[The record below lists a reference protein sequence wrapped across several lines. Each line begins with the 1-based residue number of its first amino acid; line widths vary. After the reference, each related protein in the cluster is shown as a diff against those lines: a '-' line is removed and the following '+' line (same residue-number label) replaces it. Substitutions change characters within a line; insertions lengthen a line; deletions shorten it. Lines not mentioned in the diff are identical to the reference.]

1 MSETMQRVI
10 LRLASTRAGAWFSSH
25 TAHHL
30 DLPIIHLSKGRYSL
44 TSILAGLP
52 VVTLTTVGAKSGKPR
67 ATPLVAI
74 QDGEQVVLIAS
85 NFGRAHHPAWYHNLR
100 ANPEATLSVHDRSG
114 NYIAH
119 EATGAERE
127 KYWRQAVDLYAG
139 YAAYERRTGG
149 REIPVMVLTPVTP
162 TVQDK
167 PFVHYRATE
176 SARAGDEAGIKATLA
191 ACGLPDEDITAAH
204 LEHFWVLRDGPR
216 MAGAVGLELFED
228 VGLLRSLAVLEEY
241 RGQGIG
247 AQLAETA
254 ETYAR
259 ARGVQALYLLT
270 TTAPDFFARRGYE
283 RTDRA
288 AAPTALQETAEFQS
302 LCPDSAVCMMKKF
315 KDS

>member
-1 MSETMQRVI
+1 MQHI
-10 LRLASTRAGAWFSSH
+10 IQRLASTRAGAWFCSH
-25 TAHHL
+25 IVHRL
-30 DLPIIHLSKGRYSL
+30 DIPIIRLSKGRYSL

-52 VVTLTTVGAKSGKPR
+52 VVTLTTIGARSGKPR

-74 QDGEQVVLIAS
+74 RDGEQVVLIAS
-85 NFGRAHHPAWYHNLR
+85 NFGRAYHPAWYHNLR
-100 ANPEATLSVHDRSG
+100 ANPEARLTIHDCTG
-114 NYIAH
+114 TYVAH
-119 EATGAERE
+119 EASGAERE
-127 KYWRQAVDLYAG
+127 RYWRQAVELYAG

-162 TVQDK
+162 TAQDK
-167 PFVHYRATE
+167 QFAHYRATE
-176 SARAGDEAGIKATLA
+176 SVRAGDEAGIKALLA
-191 ACGLPDEDITAAH
+191 VCDLPYEDITPAH

-216 MAGAVGLELFED
+216 LAGTVGLELFED

-270 TTAPDFFARRGYE
+270 TTVPDFFARRGYQ
-283 RTDRA
+283 RTDRD
-288 AAPTALQETAEFQS
+288 AAPAPLQDTAEFQS
-302 LCPDSAVCMMKKF
+302 LCPDSAVCMVKKLE
-315 KDS
+315 DR